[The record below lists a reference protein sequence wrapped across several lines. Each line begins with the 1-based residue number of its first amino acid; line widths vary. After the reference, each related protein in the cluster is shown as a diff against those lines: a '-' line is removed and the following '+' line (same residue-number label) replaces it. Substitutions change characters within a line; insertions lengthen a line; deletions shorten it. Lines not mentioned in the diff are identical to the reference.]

1 MPATTVIRNAAW
13 VVAWS
18 ARDSRHVYLRN
29 ADVAFADGAVVQVGG
44 RYAGEAAVEIDGSDR
59 MVMPGMI
66 NVHSHPTSEPLRKGI
81 TDEIRSPGFYHS
93 SLYEFLTIFENDAEG
108 LAASV
113 RVAMAELLK
122 SGVTTVVD
130 FSAPFDAWLDVLA
143 ESGIRACV
151 APAFRDARWFTKD
164 GHLLD
169 YEWSET
175 SGRAGFEKAQR
186 VIDLANQHPS
196 GRLMGMMAPSQIDTC
211 SADLLRDAYDYAEEK
226 NLPWQ
231 THAAQSVNE
240 FQEMVR
246 RHGRTPIQWMED
258 IGVLGEHSI
267 IGHGIFLD
275 HHPWVHWSTRDDLRL
290 LADRGATVAHCPTV
304 FMRRGI
310 ALRTFGGYV
319 REGINMGIGT
329 DTYPHNFLEE
339 MRNVGTIARAVAET
353 VDDLNTSD
361 IFNAATV
368 GGARALRRDDIGRL
382 AVGARADLVCVDLT
396 APSMM
401 PVREPLRSLVFA
413 ACDRAVRDVFV
424 DGKQVVKNGEVTTID
439 LRSALDELQAAQAR
453 SMRSI
458 PDLDWAGRSA
468 DQLSPM
474 VFETRESLN

>member
-1 MPATTVIRNAAW
+1 MPSTTVIRNAAW
-13 VVAWS
+13 IVAWS
-18 ARDSRHVYLRN
+18 DRDHRHVYLQN
-29 ADVAFADGAVVQVGG
+29 ADVAFTDGSIAQVGG
-44 RYAGEAAVEIDGSDR
+44 RWTGEATTEVDGSDL

-93 SLYEFLTIFENDAEG
+93 SLYEFLTIFENDPEG

-151 APAFRDARWFTKD
+151 APAFRDARWFTRN
-164 GHLLD
+164 GHQLEYD
-169 YEWSET
+169 WNEEA
-175 SGRAGFEKAQR
+175 GRAGFEKAR
-186 VIDLANQHPS
+186 RTIDLANQHPS

-211 SADLLRDAYDYAEEK
+211 SADLLRDAYDYALEK

-231 THAAQSVNE
+231 THAAQSVTE
-240 FQEMVR
+240 FQEMIR
-246 RHGRTPIQWMED
+246 RHGRTPIQWMDD

-290 LADRGATVAHCPTV
+290 LADSGATVAHCPTV

-310 ALRTFGGYV
+310 ALKTFGGYV

-339 MRNVGTIARAVAET
+339 MRNVGTVARAVAET

-368 GGARALRRDDIGRL
+368 GGARALRRDDIGKL
-382 AVGARADLVCVDLT
+382 AVGAKADLVCVDLT

-401 PVREPLRSLVFA
+401 PVREPIRSLVFT
-413 ACDRAVRDVFV
+413 ACDRAVRDVYV
-424 DGKQVVKNGEVTTID
+424 DGQQVVKNGEVTTID
-439 LRSALDELQAAQAR
+439 LRAALDELQAAQAR
-453 SMRSI
+453 SMRNI
-458 PDLDWAGRSA
+458 PGLDWAGRTA

-474 VFETRESLN
+474 VFEIRQSLN

>member
-1 MPATTVIRNAAW
+1 MPETTVIRNAAW

-18 ARDSRHVYLRN
+18 ARDSRHVYLRG
-29 ADVAFADGAVVQVGG
+29 ADVAFADGAVSHVGG
-44 RYAGEAAVEIDGSDR
+44 RYAGEATREIDGADL

-93 SLYEFLTIFENDAEG
+93 SLYEFLTIFENDPDG

-151 APAFRDARWFTKD
+151 APAFRDARWYTKD
-164 GHLLD
+164 GHQLQ
-169 YEWSET
+169 YEWDEKG
-175 SGRAGFEKAQR
+175 GRAGFERAQR

-211 SADLLRDAYDYAEEK
+211 SAELLRDAYDYAQEK

-231 THAAQSVNE
+231 THAAQSVTE
-240 FQEMVR
+240 FQEMIR
-246 RHGRTPIQWMED
+246 RHGRTPIQWMDD

-275 HHPWVHWSTRDDLRL
+275 HHPWVHWSTRQDLRL

-310 ALRTFGGYV
+310 ALQTFGGYI
-319 REGINMGIGT
+319 RHGINMGIGT
-329 DTYPHNFLEE
+329 DTYPHNYLEE
-339 MRNVGTIARAVAET
+339 MRNVGTVARAVAET

-368 GGARALRRDDIGRL
+368 GGARAIRRDDLGRIE
-382 AVGARADLVCVDLT
+382 VGAKADLVLVDLK

-401 PVREPLRSLVFA
+401 PVREPLRSLVFVA
-413 ACDRAVRDVFV
+413 GDRAVADVFV
-424 DGKQVVKNGEVTTID
+424 DGIQVVKDGEVTTMD
-439 LRSALDELQAAQAR
+439 MPAALDALQEAQAR
-453 SMRSI
+453 STRSVSK
-458 PDLDWAGRSA
+458 LDWAGRTA
-468 DQLSPM
+468 DELAPM
-474 VFETRESLN
+474 VFETRGG

>member
-1 MPATTVIRNAAW
+1 MPATTVIRNTAW

-18 ARDSRHVYLRN
+18 ARDSRHVYLKN
-29 ADVAFADGAVVQVGG
+29 ADVAFADGAVVHVGG

-240 FQEMVR
+240 FQEMIR

-275 HHPWVHWSTRDDLRL
+275 HHPWVHWSTRQDLRL

-310 ALRTFGGYV
+310 ALQTFGGYV

-424 DGKQVVKNGEVTTID
+424 DGNQVVKDGEVTTID

-474 VFETRESLN
+474 VFETRDSLN

>member
-1 MPATTVIRNAAW
+1 MPNTTVIRNAAW
-13 VVAWS
+13 AVAWS
-18 ARDSRHVYLRN
+18 ARDSRHVYLKG
-29 ADVAFADGAVVQVGG
+29 ADVAFTDGVISHVGG
-44 RYAGEAAVEIDGSDR
+44 RWTGEATTEIDGGDM

-93 SLYEFLTIFENDAEG
+93 SLYEFLTIFENDPEG

-151 APAFRDARWFTKD
+151 APAFRDARWYTKD
-164 GHLLD
+164 GHLLE
-169 YEWSET
+169 YEWDESA
-175 SGRAGFEKAQR
+175 GKAGFERAQR

-211 SADLLRDAYDYAEEK
+211 SADLLRDAYDYAQEK

-240 FQEMVR
+240 FQEMIR

-339 MRNVGTIARAVAET
+339 MRNVGTVARAVAET

-401 PVREPLRSLVFA
+401 PVREPIRSLVFA
-413 ACDRAVRDVFV
+413 ACDRAVKDVFV
-424 DGKQVVKNGEVTTID
+424 DGNQVVRDGEVTTID
-439 LRSALDELQAAQAR
+439 LATALTELQTAQAR

-458 PDLDWAGRSA
+458 PDLDWGGRSA

-474 VFETRESLN
+474 VFETLDSLH

>member
-1 MPATTVIRNAAW
+1 MPSTTVIRNAAW
-13 VVAWS
+13 IVAWS
-18 ARDSRHVYLRN
+18 ERDHRHVYLQN
-29 ADVAFADGAVVQVGG
+29 ADVAFTDGSIAQVGG
-44 RYAGEAAVEIDGSDR
+44 RWTGEATTEVDGSDL

-93 SLYEFLTIFENDAEG
+93 SLYEFLTIFENDPEG

-151 APAFRDARWFTKD
+151 APAFRDARWFTRN
-164 GHLLD
+164 GHQLEYD
-169 YEWSET
+169 WNEEA
-175 SGRAGFEKAQR
+175 GRAGFEKAR
-186 VIDLANQHPS
+186 RTIDLANQHPS

-211 SADLLRDAYDYAEEK
+211 SADLLRDAYDYALEK

-231 THAAQSVNE
+231 THAAQSVTE
-240 FQEMVR
+240 FQEMIR
-246 RHGRTPIQWMED
+246 RHGRTPIQWMDD

-290 LADRGATVAHCPTV
+290 LADSGATVAHCPTV

-310 ALRTFGGYV
+310 ALKTFGGYV

-339 MRNVGTIARAVAET
+339 MRNVGTVARAVAET

-368 GGARALRRDDIGRL
+368 GGARALRRDDIGKL
-382 AVGARADLVCVDLT
+382 AVGAKADLVCVDLT

-401 PVREPLRSLVFA
+401 PVREPIRSLVFT
-413 ACDRAVRDVFV
+413 ACDRAVRDVYV
-424 DGKQVVKNGEVTTID
+424 DGQQVVKNGEVTTID
-439 LRSALDELQAAQAR
+439 LRAALDELQAAQAR
-453 SMRSI
+453 SMRNI
-458 PDLDWAGRSA
+458 PGLDWAGRTA

-474 VFETRESLN
+474 VFEIRQSLN

>member
-18 ARDSRHVYLRN
+18 ARDSRHVYLQN
-29 ADVAFADGAVVQVGG
+29 ADVAFSEGAIVHVGG
-44 RYAGEAAVEIDGSDR
+44 RFAGEATAEIDGSDL

-151 APAFRDARWFTKD
+151 APAFRDARWFTTN

-169 YEWSET
+169 YEWNEKA
-175 SGRAGFEKAQR
+175 GRAGFEKAQR

-240 FQEMVR
+240 FQEMIR
-246 RHGRTPIQWMED
+246 RHGRTPIQWMDD

-275 HHPWVHWSTRDDLRL
+275 HHPWVHWSTRQDLRL

-310 ALRTFGGYV
+310 ALQTFGGYV

-424 DGKQVVKNGEVTTID
+424 DGHQVVKDGEVATID
-439 LRSALDELQAAQAR
+439 LRAALSELQAAQAR

-458 PDLDWAGRSA
+458 PDLDWAGRTA

-474 VFETRESLN
+474 AFEIRDGLN